1 MESRSFRGLLA
12 VVARRARCAPAVLC
26 FAGAMQTESIVDLED
41 PRVAPYRNLRE
52 AALAREHDRFIVEGR
67 GNLLV
72 LLEASAMAPDSILL
86 SERAARGLADD
97 LARLDPGCP
106 VFVASQSVID
116 AIAGFPFHRG
126 VLASGRRPAAE
137 DPLRL
142 AKQLLEGAR
151 PPRLVVLEGVL
162 NHDNVG
168 GIFRNAM
175 GLGGDAI
182 LLCPQ
187 TCDPLYRKAIRT
199 SMGGSLVVPFA
210 RAADLDAM
218 LEGLSGLG
226 YTLLALDPA
235 AEEDLA
241 DVDAAALGP
250 AAILLG
256 TEGEGLSKATRG
268 RADRTLRID
277 MEPQIDSL
285 NVSVASAIA
294 LHRLRTR

>member
-1 MESRSFRGLLA
+1 MK
-12 VVARRARCAPAVLC
+12 
-26 FAGAMQTESIVDLED
+26 TEPILDLDD
-41 PRVAPYRNLRE
+41 PRVAPYRNLRDG
-52 AALAREHDRFIVEGR
+52 ALARDHDRFIVEGR
-67 GNLLV
+67 GNLLA
-72 LLEASAMAPDSILL
+72 LLGASAMAPDSILL
-86 SERAARGLADD
+86 SERAARGLAEDF
-97 LARLDPGCP
+97 ATHDPGCP
-106 VFVASQSVID
+106 VYVASQAVID
-116 AIAGFPFHRG
+116 AIAGFSFHRG

-142 AKQLLEGAR
+142 AKRLLEGTR
-151 PPRLVVLEGVL
+151 SPRLVVLEGVL

-210 RAADLDAM
+210 RAADFDAM
-218 LEGLSGLG
+218 LEGLSRLG
-226 YTLLALDPA
+226 YTLLALDPG

-241 DVDAAALGP
+241 DLDAAALGP
-250 AAILLG
+250 SAILLG
-256 TEGEGLSKATRG
+256 TEGEGLSKATLG

-277 MEPQIDSL
+277 MEPEIDSL